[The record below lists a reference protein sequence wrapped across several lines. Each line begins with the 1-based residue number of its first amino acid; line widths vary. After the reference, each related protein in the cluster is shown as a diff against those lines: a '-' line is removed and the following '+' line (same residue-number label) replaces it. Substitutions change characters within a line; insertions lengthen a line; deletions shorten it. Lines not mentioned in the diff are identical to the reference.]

1 MPLVA
6 KGCER
11 SLLCQRLDE
20 SARHLASILDAPF
33 LCCAFRRS
41 CRPLWWKTNCTVS
54 FRKIWP
60 KPKKGSG
67 MTKKVA
73 DLLVD
78 VLAEAGV
85 RRIYGVVGDSLNGIT
100 DSIRVKNNLEWIHV
114 RHEEV
119 AAFAAGAEAHLTKKL
134 AVCAGS
140 CGPGNMHLINGLYD
154 CQRNRVPVLA
164 IAAHIPSREIG
175 SGYFQE
181 TDPKH
186 LFAQCSHYCELVS
199 DPEQM
204 PRVLETAIQTA
215 ISKRGVSV
223 IVLPGDVALKD
234 AIIKGPRVRFHEPQS
249 SVCPSDEELN
259 VLAELLNRAEKITIL
274 GGAGCAGAHA
284 ELIAVAGK
292 LQAPIVHALRG
303 KEFIEYENPFDVGL
317 TGLLGFSSG
326 YHAMMNCE
334 VLLMLGT
341 DFPYRDFYPDDAT
354 IVQIDIRGE
363 HLGRRSKLDFG
374 FIGDTKTTLRA
385 LLPKLEQNSN
395 QQHLKVSVEHYRKTR
410 KGLDDLATANSNK
423 GPIHPQYV
431 ARVIDKLAADDAV
444 FTCDVGT
451 PVIWAARYLTMNG
464 KRRILG
470 SFNHGSMANALPD
483 AIGAQA
489 AYPGRQVISMSGDG
503 GFSMLMGD
511 VITLKQ
517 EKLPV
522 KVIIFKNESLAFVEL
537 EQRATGFL
545 EFATDLQSPDFAK
558 IAEGA
563 GLLGLTVRTPDQVEP
578 AIAQALKHDGPAV
591 VEVFV
596 SRQELSMPPT
606 ITLEQAKGFSLF
618 MLKAVLNG
626 RGDEII
632 DLARVNL
639 LR

>member
-1 MPLVA
+1 
-6 KGCER
+6 
-11 SLLCQRLDE
+11 
-20 SARHLASILDAPF
+20 
-33 LCCAFRRS
+33 
-41 CRPLWWKTNCTVS
+41 
-54 FRKIWP
+54 
-60 KPKKGSG
+60 
-67 MTKKVA
+67 
-73 DLLVD
+73 
-78 VLAEAGV
+78 
-85 RRIYGVVGDSLNGIT
+85 
-100 DSIRVKNNLEWIHV
+100 
-114 RHEEV
+114 
-119 AAFAAGAEAHLTKKL
+119 
-134 AVCAGS
+134 
-140 CGPGNMHLINGLYD
+140 MHLINGLYD

-199 DPEQM
+199 EPEQM
-204 PRVLETAIQTA
+204 PRILETAIQTA

-234 AIIKGPRVRFHEPQS
+234 AVEGPRVRFHEQKS

-259 VLAELLNRAEKITIL
+259 ILAELLNRSEKITIL

-284 ELIAVAGK
+284 ELIEVAGK
-292 LQAPIVHALRG
+292 LQAPIVHAYRG
-303 KEFIEYENPFDVGL
+303 KEFIEYDNPFDVGM

-326 YHAMMNCE
+326 YYAMMNCE

-341 DFPYRDFYPDDAT
+341 DFPYRDFYPKDAT
-354 IVQIDIRGE
+354 IVQIDVRGE

-374 FIGDTKTTLRA
+374 FVGDTKTTLRA
-385 LLPKLEQNSN
+385 LLPKLEQNSY
-395 QQHLKVSVEHYRKTR
+395 QQHLKDSVEHYRKTR

-423 GPIHPQYV
+423 GPVHPQYV
-431 ARVIDKLAADDAV
+431 ARVIDKLATEDAV

-451 PVIWAARYLTMNG
+451 PVIWSARYLTMNG
-464 KRRILG
+464 KRRLLG
-470 SFNHGSMANALPD
+470 SFNHGSMANALPQ

-489 AYPGRQVISMSGDG
+489 TYPGRQVISLSGDG

-537 EQRATGFL
+537 EQKASGFL

-563 GLLGLTVRTPDQVEP
+563 GILGLTVRTPDQVEP
-578 AIAQALKHDGPAV
+578 LIAQALKHDGPAV

-596 SRQELSMPPT
+596 ARQELAMPPT

-618 MLKAVLNG
+618 MMKAVLNG

-632 DLARVNL
+632 DLAKANL
-639 LR
+639 FR